1 MYKYLEELNPPQREA
16 VEYLNGP
23 LMIIAGAGSGKTKVL
38 TTRIAHLMAN
48 GVDSFRILAL
58 TFTNKAAREMKERVE
73 KILANRESNNLYI
86 GTFHSVFAR
95 ILRTEATRVGYPSS
109 FTIYDT
115 DDAKSVLKTVIN
127 ELHLDD
133 KIYKPA
139 VVYNRISSA
148 KNALITAEEYA
159 ADYGLMQEDARANRP
174 AISQIYSA
182 YAKRCF
188 KNGAMDFDDLL
199 LQFYLILKHH
209 PDALHKYQHKF
220 SHIMIDEYQDTNPAQ
235 YEIVKLLGAAH
246 ENVCVVGDD
255 AQSIYAFRGATI
267 QNILLFRK
275 DYDEVKVIKLE
286 QNYRSTKNILQVAN
300 QVIGNNKGQIP
311 KELWTDNHEGENI
324 RLVRT
329 MTDNDEGKFVADTIK
344 EQKLRNHF
352 FNRDFAI
359 LYRTNAQSRA
369 FEESLR
375 RMNIPYTIF
384 GGISFYQRKEVKD
397 YVAYLRVIVNP
408 RDEEALKRIIN
419 YPVRGIGKTSLDKLI
434 LVANE
439 QNIAVWEVLTRAAEF
454 GFKSGTLEAIE
465 QFVLMIRSFASMLQ
479 KSNAYDVAFHVGK
492 QTGLVRELFNDK
504 STEGVQRY
512 ENVQELLNSI
522 KEWVDDKQNRAQ
534 IDDDGVMLE
543 TEEGQGNSQSQGTS
557 DEGQGM
563 RDEGRGNSQSQGTSD
578 EGQGMRDEGRGNS
591 QGQGTSDEGQEV
603 ESSDNQ
609 LEEPVPARPMRE
621 DVLLGTYLQQ
631 ITLLTDADN
640 KDEHADTVKM
650 MTIHAAK
657 GLEFSCVFAVGLEE
671 MLFPNAM
678 SINTREELEEERRL
692 FYVVITR
699 AKQKLWI
706 SYANTR
712 YKFGQVVQ
720 NDPSRFIGELPDD
733 LLDKSFAGGGFRN
746 QSPGPSA
753 SERMRGWGA
762 GGGTATPQQK
772 PYFNEAKKPA
782 ERPSYLAPPAPTSK
796 PVLHQPSAD
805 FQASDTSELRAG
817 QKVEHQKFGFGEV
830 LKMEGAAHNPIATIK
845 FDLNGEKKIMLN
857 YAKLR
862 IVS

>member
-1 MYKYLEELNPPQREA
+1 MNNYLNELNPQQREA
-16 VEYLNGP
+16 VMHLNGP

-73 KILANRESNNLYI
+73 KILDNREAGNLYI

-95 ILRTEATRVGYPSS
+95 ILRAEAQKIGYPAS

-139 VVYNRISSA
+139 TVYNRISSA
-148 KNALITAEEYA
+148 KNALVTAEEYA
-159 ADYGLMQEDARANRP
+159 NDFGLQQEDARANRP
-174 AISQIYSA
+174 AIAQIYSA

-220 SHIMIDEYQDTNPAQ
+220 NYIMIDEYQDTNPAQ
-235 YEIVKLLGAAH
+235 YEIIKLLGAAH
-246 ENVCVVGDD
+246 ENICVVGDD
-255 AQSIYAFRGATI
+255 AQSIYSFRGATI
-267 QNILLFRK
+267 ENILLFRK
-275 DYDEVKVIKLE
+275 DYDDVKVVKLE
-286 QNYRSTKNILQVAN
+286 QNYRSTKQILNVAN
-300 QVIGNNKGQIP
+300 EVIGNNKGQIP
-311 KELWTDNHEGENI
+311 KELWTENGDGEKI

-329 MTDNDEGKFVADTIK
+329 MTDNDEGKFIADTIQ

-352 FNRDFAI
+352 FNKDFAI

-397 YVAYLRVIVNP
+397 YIAYLRIIVNP
-408 RDEEALKRIIN
+408 QDEEALKRIIN

-439 QNIAVWEVLTRAAEF
+439 QNISLWEVLTKASAF
-454 GFKSGTLEAIE
+454 GFKAGTLEAIE
-465 QFVLMIRSFASMLQ
+465 NFVLMIKSFASMLK

-492 QTGLVRELFNDK
+492 QTGLVKELFNDK

-534 IDDDGVMLE
+534 IDEDGVVME
-543 TEEGQGNSQSQGTS
+543 VDNTG
-557 DEGQGM
+557 DK
-563 RDEGRGNSQSQGTSD
+563 
-578 EGQGMRDEGRGNS
+578 
-591 QGQGTSDEGQEV
+591 GQGTGDEGAASDESNVQE
-603 ESSDNQ
+603 
-609 LEEPVPARPMRE
+609 PIPARPLRE
-621 DVLLGTYLQQ
+621 DLLLGTYLQQ
-631 ITLLTDADN
+631 ITLLTDSDQ
-640 KDEHADTVKM
+640 KDVHADTVKM

-720 NDPSRFIGELPDD
+720 NEPSRFINELPEDH
-733 LLDKSFAGGGFRN
+733 LDRSYAGGGFRN
-746 QSPGPSA
+746 QQTTSA
-753 SERMRGWGA
+753 SERMRGWGSS
-762 GGGTATPQQK
+762 GQPQYGQK
-772 PYFNEAKKPA
+772 STSASPKKTT
-782 ERPSYLAPPAPTSK
+782 ERPGYLPVTPPASLNK
-796 PVLHQPSAD
+796 AIVHQPSPD
-805 FQASDTSELRAG
+805 FAPSDTSDLHAG
-817 QKVEHQKFGFGEV
+817 QRVEHQKFGFGEV
-830 LKMEGAAHNPIATIK
+830 IKMEGAAHNPIATIR
-845 FDLNGEKKIMLN
+845 FELNGEKKIMLN

-862 IVS
+862 IV